1 VAYVSVP
8 VGKGRPIVQVISGGT
23 SSGLEKRLIG
33 LLAYPLLNKS
43 RLPLREVCPHGEIG
57 LRQKN
62 RRTIIHPVGL
72 EEKANH
78 PSYKQRL

>member
-1 VAYVSVP
+1 MAHVSVA
-8 VGKGRPIVQVISGGT
+8 VGKGRPIVQVVSRGAF
-23 SSGLEKRLIG
+23 SGLEEGLVG
-33 LLAYPLLNKS
+33 LLTSPLFNKG
-43 RLPLREVCPHGEIG
+43 RFPLGEIRPHGEIG
-57 LRQKN
+57 LRKKN